1 MVLDFYKNMM
11 TELIQSER
19 LILMVVIRS
28 EGSSPGRMGFLM
40 AVSLYNIMGTIGGG
54 IMEHKLVELSKV
66 LLQKGTFQPF
76 IKHQIH
82 QSTSGKN
89 KSGMICSG
97 NQTVGLYY
105 LDKSYIPVIEKIR
118 SQKESYI
125 RYTENGIDVISN
137 KEIALNSVVENDQKW
152 TLMQPIGSQH
162 KVFIVGGGHVSL
174 ALSEVLSKLDFEIH
188 LLDHREGLNTF
199 EMNKFVYSKKIIDL
213 NECQKYIPSGENTYV
228 VIVSFG
234 YRTDKAILKSLLG
247 SQYRYIGMMGSIKKT
262 EVLMTE
268 LRDEGHSDAEL
279 DKVFAPV
286 GINIKSETTFEIAI
300 SIAAQMIKVKNTP
313 KVRNDF

>member
-118 SQKESYI
+118 SQKESCI

-137 KEIALNSVVENDQKW
+137 KEIALNSVVENGHKW

-199 EMNKFVYSKKIIDL
+199 EMNKFAHSKKIIDL
-213 NECQKYIPSGENTYV
+213 NECQKYIPAGENTYV

-234 YRTDKAILKSLLG
+234 YRTDKVILKSLLG
-247 SQYRYIGMMGSIKKT
+247 SQYSYIGMMGSKKKT
-262 EVLMTE
+262 EVLMSE
-268 LRDEGHSDAEL
+268 LRREVYSDYKI
-279 DKVFAPV
+279 DQVFAPI
-286 GINIKSETTFEIAI
+286 GIDIKSETTYEIAI
-300 SIAAQMIKVKNTP
+300 SIAAQMIKIKNSPKVKNG
-313 KVRNDF
+313 F

>member
-174 ALSEVLSKLDFEIH
+174 ALSEVLSKLDFEIY

-213 NECQKYIPSGENTYV
+213 NECQKYIPAGENTYV

-247 SQYRYIGMMGSIKKT
+247 SQYRYIGMMGSKKKT

>member
-213 NECQKYIPSGENTYV
+213 NECQKYIPAGENTYV

-247 SQYRYIGMMGSIKKT
+247 SQYRYIGMMGSKKKT
-262 EVLMTE
+262 EVLKAE

>member
-1 MVLDFYKNMM
+1 MVLAFYENILA
-11 TELIQSER
+11 ELIRSER
-19 LILMVVIRS
+19 LILMVVVKS

-40 AVSLYNIMGTIGGG
+40 YVSKENMAGTIGGG
-54 IMEHKLVELSKV
+54 IMEHKLVEMSKV
-66 LLQKGTFQPF
+66 LLQKGPF
-76 IKHQIH
+76 LPNIIHQIH
-82 QSTSGKN
+82 LPEADKN

-118 SQKESYI
+118 SQKKSYI
-125 RYTENGIDVISN
+125 RYTENGIDIISN
-137 KEIALNSVVENDQKW
+137 KDIASNSVVENDQKW

-188 LLDHREGLNTF
+188 LLDHREGLNTM
-199 EMNKFVYSKKIIDL
+199 EMNGFVHSKKVIDFH
-213 NECQKYIPSGENTYV
+213 ECQKYIPAGENTYV

-234 YRTDKAILKSLLG
+234 FRTDKIILKSLLG
-247 SQYRYIGMMGSIKKT
+247 RHYKYIGMMGSKKKT
-262 EVLMTE
+262 EVLFAD
-268 LRDEGHSDAEL
+268 LIREGYSGSEL

-286 GINIKSETTFEIAI
+286 GMDIKSETTCEIAI
-300 SIAAQMIKVKNTP
+300 SIAAQLIQIKNGKMA
-313 KVRNDF
+313 DFK

>member
-213 NECQKYIPSGENTYV
+213 NECQKYIPAGENTYV

-247 SQYRYIGMMGSIKKT
+247 SQYRYIGMMGSKKKT

>member
-11 TELIQSER
+11 TELIQSEK

-76 IKHQIH
+76 IKQQIH

-137 KEIALNSVVENDQKW
+137 KEIALNSVVENGHKW

-199 EMNKFVYSKKIIDL
+199 EMNKFAYSKKIIDL
-213 NECQKYIPSGENTYV
+213 NECQKYIPAGENTYV

-247 SQYRYIGMMGSIKKT
+247 SQYRYIGMMGSKKKT

-313 KVRNDF
+313 KGRNDF